1 MKIRFTKILLLML
14 FMCTVMTEIMAGTL
28 LLWKKQQ
35 DTEEQRLYQNL
46 EKMVTKERVRDLRTD
61 QLPDLDENML
71 RKQNS
76 EYAAWI
82 FIPDTVISYPIV
94 YPENDRKYLTV
105 GFDQSRHSY
114 GCLFFDSSTQ
124 PFSTMN
130 TVIHG
135 HNMRS
140 GDMFGRLKNY
150 LKQDYADQ
158 HTELYLLVN
167 GSWNRYEL
175 LSAYRINQV
184 DIFPYQNAFSN
195 KLELRCYMNRIK
207 AESMVDTQAE
217 IPTNIGELLTLST
230 CHGEKEKMIVQ
241 WVKKQE

>member
-94 YPENDRKYLTV
+94 
-105 GFDQSRHSY
+105 
-114 GCLFFDSSTQ
+114 
-124 PFSTMN
+124 
-130 TVIHG
+130 
-135 HNMRS
+135 
-140 GDMFGRLKNY
+140 
-150 LKQDYADQ
+150 
-158 HTELYLLVN
+158 
-167 GSWNRYEL
+167 
-175 LSAYRINQV
+175 
-184 DIFPYQNAFSN
+184 
-195 KLELRCYMNRIK
+195 
-207 AESMVDTQAE
+207 
-217 IPTNIGELLTLST
+217 
-230 CHGEKEKMIVQ
+230 
-241 WVKKQE
+241 

>member
-94 YPENDRKYLTV
+94 YPKNDRKYLTV
-105 GFDQSRHSY
+105 GFDQSRHHMDAY
-114 GCLFFDSSTQ
+114 FLNL
-124 PFSTMN
+124 P
-130 TVIHG
+130 
-135 HNMRS
+135 HNR
-140 GDMFGRLKNY
+140 
-150 LKQDYADQ
+150 
-158 HTELYLLVN
+158 
-167 GSWNRYEL
+167 
-175 LSAYRINQV
+175 
-184 DIFPYQNAFSN
+184 FP
-195 KLELRCYMNRIK
+195 R
-207 AESMVDTQAE
+207 
-217 IPTNIGELLTLST
+217 
-230 CHGEKEKMIVQ
+230 
-241 WVKKQE
+241 